1 MHKFRPRRTRSD
13 RGGPR
18 KRLSY
23 ANVTATLA
31 LVFALGGGT
40 AWAAHHYLIVSTNQI
55 KPSVL
60 KKLHGAKGANGANG
74 INGTDGTNGTN
85 GTNGAAG
92 AAGPAGPN
100 GAVAGYFA
108 QTSVTTAFTGGTG
121 VSILTKNLPAGNY
134 VLNGNETFLAASTS
148 AATQFEVSC
157 TLSDSAAGTPTDTG
171 VFEGLTNFIV
181 IIIPTN
187 SNSVSMTLAI
197 NTTAP
202 STAKIAC
209 SDVSNGG
216 NSYQV
221 NNANAALSAIQTTTN
236 S

>member
-1 MHKFRPRRTRSD
+1 MHQFRLRRTRSD

-55 KPSVL
+55 KPSVV
-60 KKLHGAKGANGANG
+60 KKLHGAKGAKGANGANG
-74 INGTDGTNGTN
+74 INGTDGTNG
-85 GTNGAAG
+85 AAG
-92 AAGPAGPN
+92 ATGPAGPN

-148 AATQFEVSC
+148 ASTQFEVSC

-171 VFEGLTNFIV
+171 VFEGLTNFAVIV
-181 IIIPTN
+181 IAT
-187 SNSVSMTLAI
+187 SQNSVYMTLAI

>member
-1 MHKFRPRRTRSD
+1 MHKFRIRRGRRDSSL
-13 RGGPR
+13 PR
-18 KRLSY
+18 KRTSY
-23 ANVTATLA
+23 ANIVATLA
-31 LVFALGGGT
+31 LVLALGGGT
-40 AWAAHHYLIVSTNQI
+40 AWAAHHYLIVSTKQI

-60 KKLHGAKGANGANG
+60 KKLHGAKGARGASGANG
-74 INGTDGTNGTN
+74 LNGTN
-85 GTNGAAG
+85 GTNGAVGATGPTGVAG
-92 AAGPAGPN
+92 AN

-108 QTSVTTAFTGGTG
+108 QTAVTTSFTGGTG

-134 VLNGNETFLAASTS
+134 VLNGNETFLAASSS
-148 AATQFEVSC
+148 ASTQFEVSC

-171 VFEGLTNFIV
+171 VFEGLTNIIV
-181 IIIPTN
+181 FIIPTN

-216 NSYQV
+216 NTYQV
-221 NNANAALSAIQTTTN
+221 NNANAALSAVQTTTN

>member
-1 MHKFRPRRTRSD
+1 MHKFRIRRGRRDSSL
-13 RGGPR
+13 PR
-18 KRLSY
+18 KRMSY
-23 ANVTATLA
+23 ANIVATLA
-31 LVFALGGGT
+31 LVLALGGGT
-40 AWAAHHYLIVSTNQI
+40 AWAAHHYLIVSTKQI

-60 KKLHGAKGANGANG
+60 KKLHGAKGARGASGANG
-74 INGTDGTNGTN
+74 LN
-85 GTNGAAG
+85 GTNGAVGAVGATGPTGVAG
-92 AAGPAGPN
+92 AN

-148 AATQFEVSC
+148 ASTQFEVSC

-171 VFEGLTNFIV
+171 VFEGLTNIIV
-181 IIIPTN
+181 FIIPTN

-216 NSYQV
+216 NTYQV
-221 NNANAALSAIQTTTN
+221 NNANAALSAVQTTTN

>member
-40 AWAAHHYLIVSTNQI
+40 AWAAHHYLIVSTKQI

-60 KKLHGAKGANGANG
+60 KQLHGAKGANGA
-74 INGTDGTNGTN
+74 NGTDGTNGTN
-85 GTNGAAG
+85 GTNGATG
-92 AAGPAGPN
+92 PAGPAGPN

-134 VLNGNETFLAASTS
+134 VLNGNETFLAASSS
-148 AATQFEVSC
+148 ASTQFEVSC

-171 VFEGLTNFIV
+171 VFEGLTNFV
-181 IIIPTN
+181 VFIIPTN

-197 NTTAP
+197 NTTVA

-221 NNANAALSAIQTTTN
+221 NNASAALSAVQTTTN